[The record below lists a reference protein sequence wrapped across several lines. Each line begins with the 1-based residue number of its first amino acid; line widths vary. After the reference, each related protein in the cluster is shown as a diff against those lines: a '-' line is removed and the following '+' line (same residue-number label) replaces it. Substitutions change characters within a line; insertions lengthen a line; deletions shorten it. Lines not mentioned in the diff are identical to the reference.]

1 MSEMIF
7 VNLPVR
13 DLAAARRFYEA
24 IGARNEPKFTDET
37 AAAMKFSD
45 TIFFML
51 LTHEKYRSFTPLPI
65 ADARE
70 KSAVMLALSRDS
82 RDAVD
87 AAISAGEAAGGTADP
102 AKPQD
107 YGQMYLRSLLDPDG
121 HHFELMW
128 MAPAAAAQG
137 ASAFDNA

>member
-24 IGARNEPKFTDET
+24 IGAVNEPKFTDET

-70 KSAVMLALSRDS
+70 KSAVMLALSRT
-82 RDAVD
+82 
-87 AAISAGEAAGGTADP
+87 AAMRWTPRSAPGSPRGHRRPGQTAGLRADVP
-102 AKPQD
+102 AQ
-107 YGQMYLRSLLDPDG
+107 
-121 HHFELMW
+121 
-128 MAPAAAAQG
+128 PA
-137 ASAFDNA
+137 